1 MASKNKQVAEGKLT
15 SDEIM
20 TGSTSSAVMG
30 VNPWSTPN
38 DALQTAFDSVLGK
51 PRKKLTFEA
60 LHWGTQFEV
69 DIVEEALKR
78 LNLKDYKTS
87 FDKGFTHKDVPMAV
101 SLDATSEGNG
111 ETIISD
117 YDKGIVCYSENI
129 KLEGPGIIEAKLTSH
144 EAEMELPL
152 YRGRIQLQMA
162 MEIMGC
168 SWGAVAVLHRGIKM
182 ITHVFEKDE
191 ELINDIK
198 TAAIDFDRRVQKF
211 RENEET
217 EWYDFT
223 TARSASKVF
232 DQASEDTVDLSDM
245 ENDIQT
251 IQESRDDIKDLEQTI
266 DVTSARVMARMG
278 DSKYGNAGR
287 FKVVWG
293 EINYRAMP
301 EKLVPAKEA
310 RTIRVN
316 KLRIKD
322 A

>member
-1 MASKNKQVAEGKLT
+1 MVSKNKQVADGKLT
-15 SDEIM
+15 PDHIM
-20 TGSTSSAVMG
+20 TGSTSAAVMG

-38 DALQTAFDSVLGK
+38 DALQTAFDAVLGK
-51 PRKKLTFEA
+51 PRKELTFEA

-78 LNLKDYKTS
+78 LNLKDYTTS
-87 FDKGFTHKDVPMAV
+87 FHKGFTHKDVPMAV
-101 SLDATSEGNG
+101 SLDATAEGNG

-117 YDKGIVCYSENI
+117 YDKGIVCYSDEI
-129 KLEGPGIIEAKLTSH
+129 KLEGRGIIEAKLTSH
-144 EAEMELPL
+144 ESEMELPP

-162 MEIMGC
+162 MEVMGC

-182 ITHVFEKDE
+182 ITHVFERDE
-191 ELINDIK
+191 ALIADIK

-211 RENEET
+211 KENEET

-223 TARSASKVF
+223 TTKSAAKIF
-232 DQASEDTVDLSDM
+232 DEASDDTVDLSDM

-251 IQESRDDIKDLEQTI
+251 IQQSRDDIKDLEQTI

-278 DSKYGNAGR
+278 DCKYANAGR

-293 EINYRAMP
+293 EINYEAMP